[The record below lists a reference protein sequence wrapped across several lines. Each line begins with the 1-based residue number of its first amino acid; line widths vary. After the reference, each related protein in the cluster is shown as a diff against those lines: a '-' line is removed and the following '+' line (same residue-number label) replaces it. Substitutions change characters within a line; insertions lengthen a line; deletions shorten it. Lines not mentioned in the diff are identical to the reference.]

1 MIILTGV
8 VGAGKSLQGQL
19 LADELGYQWLSTGE
33 LFRSQLPK
41 ERPKELEKG
50 RLVNDDLV
58 IDLIKGAISKLPPGK
73 EAIFDGFPRTKYQA
87 KWLLSYIQQNNI
99 RLEAVINLVV
109 SRDVSKGRLLARGR
123 SDDNEEGIQ
132 ERFRA
137 YDTKVAPILEF
148 FKSQNIQVHDIDGDR
163 TPEVVHED
171 IMKCLNR

>member
-1 MIILTGV
+1 MLLITLSKTADNILPDCFIALT
-8 VGAGKSLQGQL
+8 SL
-19 LADELGYQWLSTGE
+19 AVLG
-33 LFRSQLPK
+33 
-41 ERPKELEKG
+41 
-50 RLVNDDLV
+50 
-58 IDLIKGAISKLPPGK
+58 
-73 EAIFDGFPRTKYQA
+73 
-87 KWLLSYIQQNNI
+87 
-99 RLEAVINLVV
+99 LVV